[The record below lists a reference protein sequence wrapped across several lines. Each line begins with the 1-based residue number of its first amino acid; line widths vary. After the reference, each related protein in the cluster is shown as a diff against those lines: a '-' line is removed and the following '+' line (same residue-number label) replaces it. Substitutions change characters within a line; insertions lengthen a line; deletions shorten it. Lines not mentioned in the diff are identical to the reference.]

1 MTEGLFILTT
11 IFVAYVVHAIMGEE
25 KANAKSQVP
34 AAKPEA
40 PAAVVEQPK
49 PQVAVV
55 TEKTAPTAPVE
66 AKKIV
71 EPKVVATAVKEPPKP
86 TAAKV
91 VTATKEAAPKIAAK
105 PAAAKATTVTKEAAP
120 KVAAK
125 PTATKTTTAAKSTP
139 AKKAATPAVKS
150 AGLKDPKSGEVVTSY
165 SNYRFIKR
173 WIKDALVT
181 EGLLEKVYAANELN
195 TATDSAI
202 KEAIAKLEA
211 MDKYK
216 A

>member
-11 IFVAYVVHAIMGEE
+11 IFVAYVVYAIIDDQKVPAKT
-25 KANAKSQVP
+25 KAP

-40 PAAVVEQPK
+40 PAAVEQPK
-49 PQVAVV
+49 PEVAVSN
-55 TEKTAPTAPVE
+55 EKPAE
-66 AKKIV
+66 AK
-71 EPKVVATAVKEPPKP
+71 P
-86 TAAKV
+86 
-91 VTATKEAAPKIAAK
+91 AAPKAAAPKTVATQTAPPPVAAK
-105 PAAAKATTVTKEAAP
+105 PAATKTKATAP

-125 PTATKTTTAAKSTP
+125 PAATKTAA
-139 AKKAATPAVKS
+139 AKKAAAAPSTPS
-150 AGLKDPKSGEVVTSY
+150 AGLKDPKTGEVTTTY
-165 SNYRFIKR
+165 SNYRFTKR

-181 EGLLEKVYAANELN
+181 EGLLEKVYTANELN
-195 TATDSAI
+195 SDTDAKI